1 MFISVA
7 VAVTPSKMLS
17 SAVVKV
23 APSNISSS
31 VSDISALPIVT
42 VPAKVVLAPLNV
54 TAVVEPDLIIR
65 LPDVFVNEPYC
76 VPPSFNTTSPPSAS
90 SVMSPAVSIRTAPS
104 AIKSSCPSV
113 DELINM
119 AVSRN
124 CNFSVDAISISSEN

>member
-1 MFISVA
+1 MRATCFIVPASLTTTLSASASVVEVAEVSPSIMFISVA

-17 SAVVKV
+17 SAVVTV

-76 VPPSFNTTSPPSAS
+76 
-90 SVMSPAVSIRTAPS
+90 
-104 AIKSSCPSV
+104 
-113 DELINM
+113 
-119 AVSRN
+119 
-124 CNFSVDAISISSEN
+124 